1 MAAVAICLKLIE
13 KGDHKWTNPNL
24 PYNAAIDRLV
34 SSLYMHH
41 KYHSYYYLLKLPIPE
56 VIAKQHIAYYVKEY

>member
-13 KGDHKWTNPNL
+13 KGDHKWTNPHL

-41 KYHSYYYLLKLPIPE
+41 KYHSYYYLPL
-56 VIAKQHIAYYVKEY
+56 Q